1 MVREFLYAQMVENH
15 GNEAIREDD
24 YEFWYRRAYA
34 RFVHEDGYFATD
46 AQFVCC
52 QESELEKCIGDP
64 EVETCFDAHAPIMQ
78 WVHSQLIERGPYP
91 SKEAFQETVTQLA
104 GEVEAT
110 QPLAQINVTFW
121 HQPGVPYDQQSGYT
135 KLNQNLVEA
144 IVDTPVGD
152 FTGPVRSNHGWHISY
167 LFEFMPKKNLPV
179 TDPSVRKE
187 IAEHVYPLVQKRD
200 FAFLVKKLETEIKP
214 AVDAAPLLKLVQEEP
229 APFQ

>member
-1 MVREFLYAQMVENH
+1 MYPGTPKWKPASTRMHPSCN
-15 GNEAIREDD
+15 
-24 YEFWYRRAYA
+24 
-34 RFVHEDGYFATD
+34 
-46 AQFVCC
+46 
-52 QESELEKCIGDP
+52 
-64 EVETCFDAHAPIMQ
+64 
-78 WVHSQLIERGPYP
+78 WVHGQLIERGPYP
-91 SKEAFQETVTQLA
+91 SKEAFQEIVTQLA

-187 IAEHVYPLVQKRD
+187 NR
-200 FAFLVKKLETEIKP
+200 
-214 AVDAAPLLKLVQEEP
+214 
-229 APFQ
+229 